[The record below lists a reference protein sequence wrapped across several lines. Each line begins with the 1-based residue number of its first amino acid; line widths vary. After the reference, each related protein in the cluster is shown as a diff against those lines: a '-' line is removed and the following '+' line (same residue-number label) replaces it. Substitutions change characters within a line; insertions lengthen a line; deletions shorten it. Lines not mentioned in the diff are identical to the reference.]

1 MTGNELPPWAVRLR
15 QERTRRLWSQK
26 ITAIRLRDAA
36 DRQTRATLPD
46 VESIQRYVRA
56 YEAGRHFPGDLYAEL
71 YCRAFGLTRE
81 GLFGASSARQ
91 TEGSPDGAA
100 IAKDWLVL
108 ASQRKKLVACARPAL
123 MVTLAPRTCPLLL
136 IAMTSAF
143 GWMTWAL
150 VAWLHKKASEA
161 VR

>member
-26 ITAIRLRDAA
+26 TTAIRLRDAA

-81 GLFGASSARQ
+81 ALFGASSARRPGGVAGR
-91 TEGSPDGAA
+91 GSDPCGAGCGQPDGL
-100 IAKDWLVL
+100 DSCEQRQRRGDR
-108 ASQRKKLVACARPAL
+108 ASR
-123 MVTLAPRTCPLLL
+123 
-136 IAMTSAF
+136 
-143 GWMTWAL
+143 
-150 VAWLHKKASEA
+150 
-161 VR
+161 